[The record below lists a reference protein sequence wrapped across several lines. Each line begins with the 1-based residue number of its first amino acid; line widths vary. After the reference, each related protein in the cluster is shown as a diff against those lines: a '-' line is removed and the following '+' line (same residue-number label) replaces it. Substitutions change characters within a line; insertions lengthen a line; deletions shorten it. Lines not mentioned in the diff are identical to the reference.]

1 MLIFALSVTPSN
13 TVQASE
19 NALSL
24 EPQKAKIIQLLI
36 QYDDKIGI
44 KKENYSDNLVSIH
57 VKNSESILD
66 TSIC

>member
-1 MLIFALSVTPSN
+1 MLIFALFVTPSN

-24 EPQKAKIIQLLI
+24 EPKEVEIIQQLI
-36 QYDDKIGI
+36 KYDKIGI
-44 KKENYSDNLVSIH
+44 IKNSSNNLVRIH
-57 VKNSESILD
+57 VANSESILD

>member
-24 EPQKAKIIQLLI
+24 EPQKAEIIQLLI
-36 QYDDKIGI
+36 QYDDKVGI